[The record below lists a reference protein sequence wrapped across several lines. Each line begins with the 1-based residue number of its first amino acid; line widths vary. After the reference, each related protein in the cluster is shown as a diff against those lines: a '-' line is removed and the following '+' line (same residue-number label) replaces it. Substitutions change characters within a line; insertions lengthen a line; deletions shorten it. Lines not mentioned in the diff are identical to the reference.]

1 MQSEQKA
8 IEAFTTAKHPA
19 DLVNY
24 GERAWCRLETYIFMC
39 LSEMLMR
46 PIHYY
51 AYGKV
56 SSLPCLGA
64 EYNAVPCSR
73 DRSVHSLTLALD
85 VTLHPRPSLHLN
97 EAFLAA
103 AWHKRLSPSG
113 A

>member
-1 MQSEQKA
+1 VQDEQEA

-51 AYGKV
+51 GFGKV
-56 SSLPCLGA
+56 SSLCPFVL
-64 EYNAVPCSR
+64 N
-73 DRSVHSLTLALD
+73 LT
-85 VTLHPRPSLHLN
+85 RP
-97 EAFLAA
+97 
-103 AWHKRLSPSG
+103 
-113 A
+113 